1 MLRTK
6 LVNKRGDVDCNLAY
20 IGADFVRAL
29 DREFDKV
36 DMNTLHGYGHQQA
49 KSSHAWHKTARSRIR
64 RGRGNAV
71 AKASFTMNFAVID
84 AELVVKLLLLLLV
97 GMGPK
102 IALVPFLEKTKHL
115 DAETQRAVGRRM
127 VATAVVTA
135 IVLFATGWLL
145 LRLLHLSGG
154 AVAVGGAIVLA
165 ILAIN
170 MAAGPT
176 KKVEEVVE
184 IREDPKQ
191 IAVYP
196 LAVPYL
202 LNPVGITILIIA
214 SGEIVSF
221 ASAALV
227 LELVLLVGAVDYLIF
242 ANIDKLSKRLNPV
255 GLVISE
261 VVFGILLT
269 AVAVQLMVYGLG
281 ALGII
286 QAATH

>member
-1 MLRTK
+1 
-6 LVNKRGDVDCNLAY
+6 
-20 IGADFVRAL
+20 
-29 DREFDKV
+29 
-36 DMNTLHGYGHQQA
+36 
-49 KSSHAWHKTARSRIR
+49 
-64 RGRGNAV
+64 
-71 AKASFTMNFAVID
+71 MNFAVID
-84 AELVVKLLLLLLV
+84 AGLVVKLLLLLLI

-135 IVLFATGWLL
+135 IMLFTTGWLL

-176 KKVEEVVE
+176 KKGEEVVE

-214 SGEIVSF
+214 FGEIVSF

-227 LELVLLVGAVDYLIF
+227 LGLVLLVGALDYLIF

-261 VVFGILLT
+261 VVLGILLT

-286 QAATH
+286 QADIH